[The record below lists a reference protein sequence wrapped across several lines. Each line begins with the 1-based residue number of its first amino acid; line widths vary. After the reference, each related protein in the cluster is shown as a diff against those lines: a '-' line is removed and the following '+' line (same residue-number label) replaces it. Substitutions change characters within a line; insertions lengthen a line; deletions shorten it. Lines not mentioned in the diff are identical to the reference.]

1 MPRRTHL
8 AVVYLRKPKNR
19 NATIL
24 QCVVIKFRTH
34 VNDVSDTRTN
44 DLIHVSFGRNTSAN
58 GNAFGYEI
66 ERYGHGRML
75 RRRPLP
81 VDLLEDFG
89 ALVDCYMGEFCLR
102 QSPGDLSVPGG
113 RASAVIALV
122 TGCTL
127 MVHETRLAVQSLTK
141 EGEIWKRQQ
150 PSTGLRAF

>member
-1 MPRRTHL
+1 LDSFAVVPRGTHL
-8 AVVYLRKPKNR
+8 AIVYLRKPKNR

-34 VNDVSDTRTN
+34 VNDVSDTRSN
-44 DLIHVSFGRNTSAN
+44 DLIHVSFGRKTSAN

-89 ALVDCYMGEFCLR
+89 ALVVR
-102 QSPGDLSVPGG
+102 QEPGG
-113 RASAVIALV
+113 L
-122 TGCTL
+122 
-127 MVHETRLAVQSLTK
+127 
-141 EGEIWKRQQ
+141 
-150 PSTGLRAF
+150 

>member
-19 NATIL
+19 NATIV

-34 VNDVSDTRTN
+34 VNGVSDTRSN

-89 ALVDCYMGEFCLR
+89 KLVVWRNILITLTTLAFCRSLVDHR
-102 QSPGDLSVPGG
+102 
-113 RASAVIALV
+113 
-122 TGCTL
+122 
-127 MVHETRLAVQSLTK
+127 
-141 EGEIWKRQQ
+141 
-150 PSTGLRAF
+150 PSGSEP